1 MAIKA
6 IRKKNNK
13 IDPDTYVKIGMFVV
27 GGLAIGFGVKKVL
40 DYFKPDRKREESEQK
55 TTINELDEAKKKTP
69 LTYPQSQYAN
79 FANIIET
86 AGFDLGTDEEAIY
99 SVFRNLRNDADYL
112 ALATS
117 WGKPTRKIY
126 DFGRGYNVTLPQY
139 IRWEMNAKEAAKVNA
154 ILKSKK
160 IKYRV

>member
-1 MAIKA
+1 MAAPVK
-6 IRKKNNK
+6 NK
-13 IDPDTYVKIGMFVV
+13 IAPDTWIKLGVFVA
-27 GGLAIGFGVKKVL
+27 GGIAVAFGVKKVL
-40 DYFKPDRKREESEQK
+40 NYFKPERKREESEQK
-55 TTINELDEAKKKTP
+55 TTTNELDEAKKKTP

-79 FANIIET
+79 FANIIEV
-86 AGFDLGTDEEAIY
+86 AGFDLGTDEAAIY

-112 ALATS
+112 ALATA

-126 DFGRGYNVTLPQY
+126 DYGFAYNVTLPQY

-154 ILKSKK
+154 ILKSKN